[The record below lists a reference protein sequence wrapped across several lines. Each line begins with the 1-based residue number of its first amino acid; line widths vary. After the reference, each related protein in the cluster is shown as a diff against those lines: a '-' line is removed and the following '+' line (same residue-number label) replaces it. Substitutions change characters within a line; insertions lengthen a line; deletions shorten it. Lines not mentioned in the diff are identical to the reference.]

1 MNKEIL
7 TRKEAAD
14 YIGICLS
21 SFAKIQ
27 NQISQIKI
35 GRNVRFYKKDIDIF
49 LEKKKVEGHEKNN

>member
-1 MNKEIL
+1 MDKEIL

-49 LEKKKVEGHEKNN
+49 LEKKKGGRS

>member
-49 LEKKKVEGHEKNN
+49 LEKKKVEGHKKNN

>member
-1 MNKEIL
+1 MDKEIL

>member
-35 GRNVRFYKKDIDIF
+35 GRNVRFYKKDIGIF

>member
-49 LEKKKVEGHEKNN
+49 LEKKKVEGHEQNN